1 MEGNTLDYNDDR
13 ANRYFHSPEDEG
25 EIKRSRKTIPEKKPA
40 SPHIQKKL
48 KKREKRRKRKS
59 IFRSLFTACLVMVII
74 FTIIGTG
81 VCIGMYTA
89 VSTEIADMNLTA
101 LTFNNESFLMY
112 YDEDGNEQELQKI
125 SSAGNEKS
133 KWISSEEISPYL
145 KMAAIAIEDERFEK
159 HHGVDI
165 KRTLGATVG
174 FVSSKLGF
182 GSSNYGGST
191 ITQQVIKNIT
201 KENDRSATRKLK
213 EIMRA
218 IALEQNLSKD
228 EILTVYLNIIALA
241 NNIKGVEKA
250 ANIYFGKPASEVT
263 IAEAASIVGITQRPE
278 AFNPYKNPK
287 DHITKR
293 DKVLTKMYELGY
305 ITKSEYKTAKNTEL
319 ELVDTESTDKKE
331 ISSYFADQVIRDV
344 VSDLQTKKGYSE
356 DLANQQVVNGGYKIY
371 TTIDLEIQDSIEE
384 VFEDTSN
391 FPDKK
396 AQAAMVIIDP
406 HTGEVKGMV
415 GQIGKKTDVMGLNR
429 ATQSYRQPGSS
440 IKPLSAY
447 APAIEQNKIE
457 ENTIITDEKI
467 KIDNWSPNN
476 SNGKFL
482 GDMTVKEAVAR
493 STNTVAA
500 KVVEMIGVN
509 KSYAYLEKNFG
520 ITSLAGD
527 SDKNCAALAL
537 GGLTKGVN
545 TEQMAAAYA
554 TFANGGKYYK
564 PITYTKVIDGAGNVV
579 LENKQEPVQAL
590 KPTTSYI
597 MANLLRAPI
606 ELSMGTAKSAKLSG
620 MTTYGKTGTTNDN
633 KDKWFVG
640 FTPYY
645 VGAVWYGYDQPKSIS
660 GSNPATG
667 PWKKVMTKIH
677 EGLDNARVKQPDGL
691 EEVDICL
698 DSGKIAR
705 RGCSSETA
713 YFEEGEGPN
722 KKCNGHSSDKEYSS
736 PKPSPSESPSASP
749 TGYNMEAED
758 EDDTLSPTKPSSSP
772 PNITPKPTPDSEPAE
787 TKPPEPTPKA
797 PSGDSEQTQTNSTM
811 GQEIAPKVPQKPE
824 E

>member
-1 MEGNTLDYNDDR
+1 MDYNDDR
-13 ANRYFHSPEDEG
+13 ASRYFHSPEDEG
-25 EIKRSRKTIPEKKPA
+25 EIKRSRKTIPEKKPT

-101 LTFNNESFLMY
+101 LTFNNDSFLMY
-112 YDEDGNEQELQKI
+112 YDEEGNEQELQKI

-174 FVSSKLGF
+174 FISSKLGF

-228 EILTVYLNIIALA
+228 EIITVYLNIIALA

-287 DHITKR
+287 DHIKKR

-305 ITKSEYKTAKNTEL
+305 ISKDEYKTAKNTEL
-319 ELVDTESTDKKE
+319 ELVDNENSEKKE

-344 VSDLQTKKGYSE
+344 VSDLQSKKGYSE

-371 TTIDLEIQDSIEE
+371 TTIDVEIQDSIEE

-391 FPDKK
+391 FPDKN
-396 AQAAMVIIDP
+396 AQAAMVVIDP

-440 IKPLSAY
+440 IKPISAY

-457 ENTIITDEKI
+457 ENTIIDDEKI

-476 SNGKFL
+476 SNGKYL
-482 GDMTVKEAVAR
+482 GEMTVKEAIAR
-493 STNTVAA
+493 STNTIAA

-509 KSYAYLEKNFG
+509 KSYSYLENNFG

-527 SDKNCAALAL
+527 ADKNCAALAL

-564 PITYTKVIDGAGNVV
+564 PITYTKVVDGAGNVV
-579 LENKQEPVQAL
+579 LENNDEPIQAL
-590 KPTTSYI
+590 KPTTAYI
-597 MANLLRAPI
+597 MSNLLRAPI
-606 ELSMGTAKSAKLSG
+606 ELSMGTAKSARLSG

-645 VGAVWYGYDQPKSIS
+645 VGAVWYGYDTPKPIS

-667 PWKKVMTKIH
+667 PWKKVMSKIH
-677 EGLDNARVKQPDGL
+677 KDLENAKVKQPSGL

-698 DSGKIAR
+698 NSGKIAR

-713 YFEEGEGPN
+713 YFEEGDEPN
-722 KKCNGHSSDKEYSS
+722 KKCTGHSYSNEDS
-736 PKPSPSESPSASP
+736 TPKPSESASASPSASP
-749 TGYNMEAED
+749 TGFEDEAEED
-758 EDDTLSPTKPSSSP
+758 EDDTSSTEQPSSDPSSAPSKSP
-772 PNITPKPTPDSEPAE
+772 SAPTAS
-787 TKPPEPTPKA
+787 KPPESQNISPGGT
-797 PSGDSEQTQTNSTM
+797 EQTQTNSTM
-811 GQEIAPKVPQKPE
+811 GQEIAPSVPRKVE

>member
-1 MEGNTLDYNDDR
+1 MDYNDDR

-25 EIKRSRKTIPEKKPA
+25 EIKRSRKNVPEKKSA

-48 KKREKRRKRKS
+48 KKSEKRRKRKS
-59 IFRSLFTACLVMVII
+59 IFRSLFTACLVMMII
-74 FTIIGTG
+74 VTIIGSG
-81 VCIGMYTA
+81 ICIGMYTA

-133 KWISSEEISPYL
+133 KWVSSEEISPYL
-145 KMAAIAIEDERFEK
+145 KMAAISIEDERFEK

-165 KRTLGATVG
+165 KRTLGATIG
-174 FVSSKLGF
+174 FISSKLGF

-201 KENDRSATRKLK
+201 KEKDRSATRKLK

-250 ANIYFGKPASEVT
+250 ANIYFGKSASEVT

-287 DHITKR
+287 DHIKKR

-305 ITKSEYKTAKNTEL
+305 ITEDEYETAIDTKL
-319 ELVDTESTDKKE
+319 ELYDDDNAEKKE

-371 TTIDLEIQDSIEE
+371 TTIDIEIQDYMEE
-384 VFEDTSN
+384 VFENTSN

-396 AQAAMVIIDP
+396 AQAAMVVLDP

-457 ENTIITDEKI
+457 ENTIIDDEKI

-476 SNGKFL
+476 SNGKYL
-482 GDMTVKEAVAR
+482 GEMTVKEAIAR
-493 STNTVAA
+493 STNTIAA

-509 KSYAYLEKNFG
+509 KSYSYLENNFG

-527 SDKNCAALAL
+527 ADKNCAALAL

-564 PITYTKVIDGAGNVV
+564 PITYTKVVDGAGNVI
-579 LENKQEPVQAL
+579 LENNDEPIQAL
-590 KPTTSYI
+590 KPTTAYI

-645 VGAVWYGYDQPKSIS
+645 VGAVWYGYDTPKSIS

-667 PWKKVMTKIH
+667 PWKKVMSKIH
-677 EGLDNARVKQPDGL
+677 EDLENARVKQPDGL
-691 EEVDICL
+691 DEVDICL
-698 DSGKIAR
+698 NSGKIAR

-713 YFEEGEGPN
+713 YFEEGDGPN
-722 KKCNGHSSDKEYSS
+722 KKCTGHSYSDEEYS
-736 PKPSPSESPSASP
+736 PKPSESASPSPSASP
-749 TGYNMEAED
+749 TGFPDETED
-758 EDDTLSPTKPSSSP
+758 EDEEEEDTSSTEKPKSEPSSAPSKSP
-772 PNITPKPTPDSEPAE
+772 SAPTE
-787 TKPPEPTPKA
+787 TKPPEPQN
-797 PSGDSEQTQTNSTM
+797 PSPGGTEQTQTNSAM
-811 GQEIAPKVPQKPE
+811 GQEIAPSVPRKLDE
-824 E
+824 